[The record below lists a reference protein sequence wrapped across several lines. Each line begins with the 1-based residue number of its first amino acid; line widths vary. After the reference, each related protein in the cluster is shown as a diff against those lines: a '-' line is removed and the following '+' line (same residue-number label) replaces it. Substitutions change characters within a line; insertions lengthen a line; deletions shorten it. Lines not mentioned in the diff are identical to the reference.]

1 MDVPTLT
8 KTKTTEAAVVE
19 TPVDEKAPT
28 PVSEKVPGVTDLESS
43 GTDEEEWTY
52 PDGGW
57 RAWGVAFGCFL
68 LGATGLGWGFTWG
81 IFQSYYQVHVFPST
95 PVSVLGLAG
104 GLMSF
109 ACIIATLF
117 AGRLGDK
124 YGYRRMIILSCF
136 LTWAFMFGSAFC
148 TTLVQVFIVQCAATG
163 AAIGLGTPMYM
174 ALPSQW
180 FLKKRGLATGMVGG
194 GTGIGSA
201 VATLIL
207 RQLITTVGNKK
218 TLIIYS
224 FIHGFFYIIAC
235 LLIRERRPPV
245 SRAAQAAPAQS
256 TLATF
261 KAYLT
266 DLRFWSFT
274 LCLIVLNFG
283 YLLPVYYVPQYTAEK
298 VPSLDPNSLTTAVPT
313 TLLNLAGGLGRI
325 FVGWAADV
333 FGTFNVFFVS
343 VFLGGVLQLV
353 CWLFAENFASII
365 VFAILW
371 GIFAGCFLTLLP
383 VMCAEMW
390 GIDNLATMT
399 GIMMLMIAPGQLSGG
414 AVGGAIFDATG
425 GSWTALIV
433 YGGVMM
439 TVGSFF
445 ILPLR
450 FSKDKRIFAKA

>member
-1 MDVPTLT
+1 MSVPTLS
-8 KTKTTEAAVVE
+8 KVAEAAVPE
-19 TPVDEKAPT
+19 TPVDEKAQTPASEKARSIVDLES
-28 PVSEKVPGVTDLESS
+28 PVSED
-43 GTDEEEWTY
+43 EEWTF

-68 LGATGLGWGFTWG
+68 LGACGLGWGFTWG
-81 IFQSYYQVHVFPST
+81 IFQSYYQENVFPDT
-95 PVSVLGLAG
+95 PVSVLSLAG

-109 ACIIATLF
+109 TCIIATLF

-124 YGYRRMIILSCF
+124 YGYRPLIIISCI
-136 LTWAFMFGSAFC
+136 LTFIFMLASSFS
-148 TTLVQVFIVQCAATG
+148 TTLVQVFVLQAACTG

-180 FLKKRGLATGMVGG
+180 FLKRRGLATGMVGG

-207 RQLITTVGNKK
+207 RQLLTTVGYKK
-218 TLIIYS
+218 TLLIYS

-235 LLIRERRPPV
+235 LLIKERRPPA
-245 SRAAQAAPAQS
+245 RRQGTEAGPTQ
-256 TLATF
+256 TMRATF
-261 KAYLT
+261 KTYLT
-266 DLRFWSFT
+266 DLRFWSLT

-283 YLLPVYYVPQYTAEK
+283 YLLPVYYLPQYATEK
-298 VPSLDPNSLTTAVPT
+298 VPSLDPNSLVTAVPT

-333 FGTFNVFFVS
+333 FGTFNVFFIS

-353 CWLFAENFASII
+353 FWQFAESFAAIN
-365 VFAILW
+365 VFAVLW

-390 GIDNLATMT
+390 GVDNLATMT
-399 GIMMLMIAPGQLSGG
+399 GIMMLMTAPGQLSGG

-439 TVGSFF
+439 TAGSFF
-445 ILPLR
+445 VLHLR
-450 FSKDKRIFAKA
+450 FSKDRRIFAKA

>member
-1 MDVPTLT
+1 MDIPTLT

-19 TPVDEKAPT
+19 TPVDEKVPT
-28 PVSEKVPGVTDLESS
+28 PISEKVPSVTDLESS

-68 LGATGLGWGFTWG
+68 LGATGLGWGYTWG
-81 IFQSYYQVHVFPST
+81 IFQSYYQVHLFPST

-109 ACIIATLF
+109 SCIIATLF

-124 YGYRRMIILSCF
+124 YGYRRMIILSCL

-148 TTLVQVFIVQCAATG
+148 TTLVQVFIVQCAAIG
-163 AAIGLGTPMYM
+163 ASIGIGTPMYM

-180 FLKKRGLATGMVGG
+180 FLKRRGLATGMVGG

-207 RQLITTVGNKK
+207 RQLITTVGHKK

-224 FIHGFFYIIAC
+224 FVHGFFYIIAC

-245 SRAAQAAPAQS
+245 SRAVQAAPMQS
-256 TLATF
+256 KLATF
-261 KAYLT
+261 KTFLT
-266 DLRFWSFT
+266 DFRFWSFT

-371 GIFAGCFLTLLP
+371 GTFAGCFLTLLP
-383 VMCAEMW
+383 VMCAEIW
-390 GIDNLATMT
+390 GVNNLATMT

-433 YGGVMM
+433 YAGVMM

-450 FSKDKRIFAKA
+450 FSKDRRIFAKA

>member
-124 YGYRRMIILSCF
+124 YCF

-207 RQLITTVGNKK
+207 RQLITTVGHKK

-274 LCLIVLNFG
+274 
-283 YLLPVYYVPQYTAEK
+283 QK

-353 CWLFAENFASII
+353 CWLFAENFASVI

-450 FSKDKRIFAKA
+450 FSKDRRIFAKA